1 MENNRCKNVLRFHVR
16 QRTHLNAQCRQFP
29 ISLRLQTLSLVSE
42 ANLFLQTLSP
52 IGNINIIG
60 SRLILKEVAVKRNQ
74 HTIRRMWDRIPL
86 PHRIWR
92 GFQLGFR
99 SGLPPA
105 KLWLSSWLALAKL
118 RLSSSLAPGYLQV
131 ISGLGLSKLE
141 LCAFVTV
148 HQY

>member
-74 HTIRRMWDRIPL
+74 HTIRRMWDRIPC
-86 PHRIWR
+86 HTVS
-92 GFQLGFR
+92 GVASSLG
-99 SGLPPA
+99 
-105 KLWLSSWLALAKL
+105 LAYL
-118 RLSSSLAPGYLQV
+118 RLSY
-131 ISGLGLSKLE
+131 GLVLG
-141 LCAFVTV
+141 
-148 HQY
+148 